1 MTTAFTSPFGF
12 VNPFACASPFG
23 VQPNPFN
30 SLTPWNAVPSV
41 NPFSVNPFNVSPF
54 TTSPINAYGAFTPN
68 VNPFTPYGTINP
80 FAGFNPTVNPFTG
93 YNPNVNPFSTHYNS
107 PFVSPFNYSTL
118 SVPAWNNPITGGV
131 AGWQSPFACA
141 TPWSTPANFVPFA
154 PTPGVVPVVT
164 SQHNVTT
171 GNQPANASSNPNNT
185 QAFVSFFP
193 APFAGPFGIGGY
205 WTSTQQASSWSTPA
219 NGGCSTTSPVGIQ
232 RNAA

>member
-1 MTTAFTSPFGF
+1 MTNAFTSPFAF
-12 VNPFACASPFG
+12 VNPFSPNPFG
-23 VQPNPFN
+23 VQPAPFN
-30 SLTPWNAVPSV
+30 SLNPWNAVPGL
-41 NPFSVNPFNVSPF
+41 NTFNPFNTSTINPF
-54 TTSPINAYGAFTPN
+54 NPYITVTPN
-68 VNPFTPYGTINP
+68 VNPFTAYGL
-80 FAGFNPTVNPFTG
+80 VNPLAGVTPFTS
-93 YNPNVNPFSTHYNS
+93 YNTNVNPFATPFNT

-118 SVPAWNNPITGGV
+118 SVPAWNNPITGGI

-154 PTPGVVPVVT
+154 PTPGIVPVVT

-171 GNQPANASSNPNNT
+171 GNQPVNASSNPNNT
-185 QAFVSFFP
+185 QSFVSFFP